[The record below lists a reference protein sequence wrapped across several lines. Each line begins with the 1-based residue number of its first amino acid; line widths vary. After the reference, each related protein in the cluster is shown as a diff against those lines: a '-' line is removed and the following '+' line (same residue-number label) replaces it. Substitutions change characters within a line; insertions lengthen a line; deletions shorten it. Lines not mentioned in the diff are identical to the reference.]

1 MEDTLE
7 NVLEGDKKLSPV
19 LPAGKQNIMIDI
31 DGTVCEDVPNEEPQ
45 RMETAEPYED
55 SRETINGWFD
65 EGHVI
70 TFFTSRASS
79 DHKTIT
85 EKWLEKHGFKYH
97 FLLMDKP
104 RGGNYHWIDNHM
116 VRASRFKT
124 DWKSLTEEIE
134 DANRLK

>member
-7 NVLEGDKKLSPV
+7 NVLEGGKKLSPV
-19 LPAGKQNIMIDI
+19 LPTGKQNIMIDI
-31 DGTVCEDVPNEEPQ
+31 DGTVCEDVPNEEPE
-45 RMETAEPYED
+45 RMVTAEPYED
-55 SRETINGWFD
+55 SRETINKWFA
-65 EGHVI
+65 EGHII
-70 TFFTSRASS
+70 TFFTSRASA

-85 EKWLEKHGFKYH
+85 EEWLKKHGFHYH

-124 DWKSLTEEIE
+124 NWKDLTEEID
-134 DANRLK
+134 DANRLT